1 MLIDFNNEDWKI
13 FEGMNGG
20 NGKVAAKM
28 FVNNSGRVIVSR
40 IEPGASI
47 GLHTQSSGND
57 INFVVSGKGKAICNG
72 EEEILTP
79 GVCHYCPKDSAH
91 TIINTG
97 AEDLVLYTVVQY
109 EQ

>member
-1 MLIDFNNEDWKI
+1 MLINFNSQEEQI
-13 FEGMNGG
+13 FENMNGG
-20 NGKVAAKM
+20 SGRVHAKM
-28 FVNNSGRVIVSR
+28 FMNSSGKVIISR
-40 IEPGASI
+40 LEPGASI

-57 INFVVSGKGKAICNG
+57 INFVVSGKGKAFCNG
-72 EEEILTP
+72 EEESLTP

-97 AEDLVLYTVVQY
+97 SEDLVLYSVVQY

>member
-1 MLIDFNNEDWKI
+1 MLIDFNKEDWKI

-20 NGKVAAKM
+20 KGKIAAKM
-28 FVNNSGRVIVSR
+28 FVNQSGRVIVSR
-40 IEPGASI
+40 IKPGASI
-47 GLHTQSSGND
+47 GLHIQSNGND
-57 INFVVSGKGKAICNG
+57 INFVVSGKGKAFCNG

-91 TIINTG
+91 TIINTCD
-97 AEDLVLYTVVQY
+97 EDLVLYTVVQY

>member
-1 MLIDFNNEDWKI
+1 MLIDFNNEEWKT

-20 NGKVAAKM
+20 KGTVSAKM
-28 FVNNSGRVIVSR
+28 FVNESGRVIVSS

-47 GLHTQSSGND
+47 GLHTQDSGND
-57 INFVVSGKGKAICNG
+57 INFVASGKGKAFCNG
-72 EEEILTP
+72 TEEILTP
-79 GVCHYCPKDSAH
+79 GVCHYCPKGSAH

-97 AEDLVLYTVVQY
+97 TENLVLYTVVQY